1 VPRDALR
8 RDDPERR
15 AARER
20 EERIRLGAELAGV
33 TLSEF
38 LLRAADAEAR
48 RLMAEQRNAALRG
61 RS

>member
-38 LLRAADAEAR
+38 LLRAADQEAR